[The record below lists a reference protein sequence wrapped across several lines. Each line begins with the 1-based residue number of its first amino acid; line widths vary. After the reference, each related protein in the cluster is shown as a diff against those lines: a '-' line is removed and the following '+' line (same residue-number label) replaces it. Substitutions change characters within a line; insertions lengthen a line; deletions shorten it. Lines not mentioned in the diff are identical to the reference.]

1 MPFISENSQA
11 QWSHQ
16 STFKSPDGNA
26 LVNKFTQLIT
36 LSQVEL
42 EQRSHALDHQNSKS

>member
-1 MPFISENSQA
+1 MGHIRAHSNLPGPLAE
-11 QWSHQ
+11 
-16 STFKSPDGNA
+16 GNA

-42 EQRSHALDHQNSKS
+42 EQRSHALHYQNSKSLRK